1 MNEPTFSRDR
11 KVHLLS
17 ICLWASS
24 WLVACGPG
32 SSSGSGTGGGGPGTG
47 ATGAAGTTGNAGS
60 TGAAGTVGAAGST
73 GAAGAIG
80 TAGTTGAAG
89 AAGGRGGATG
99 GGSGATGGA
108 TAGSGVAG
116 STGGQAGRGGTG
128 ASAGRGGAGGSTGL
142 AGSSGASGSVGTGG
156 SGAPGSCPANGW
168 KPGDQTL
175 MLTFG
180 GLARKYDVHIPASYT
195 GATPVPLVMT
205 IHGAHNTT
213 AMVRSWSKMNT
224 VSDQNG
230 FIVVYPQGVDC
241 WNSGFTIGGCAAAPD
256 DVGFLKAV
264 VADVETNACIDPK
277 RVYAT
282 GISNGSMMSQ
292 YLGCQASDVFA
303 AVGGVSGGA
312 QCRTT
317 PRAVSLFYVHG
328 TADMTIPYST
338 AQPDVNGWVM
348 RNGCNTTPMETYNMG
363 STKCVTY
370 GGCQQGAEVVFCT
383 VTGMGH
389 CWPEDSNCGPGG
401 GPTYGV
407 TDFKASPMMWEFFQ
421 RHPKP

>member
-1 MNEPTFSRDR
+1 
-11 KVHLLS
+11 
-17 ICLWASS
+17 
-24 WLVACGPG
+24 
-32 SSSGSGTGGGGPGTG
+32 
-47 ATGAAGTTGNAGS
+47 
-60 TGAAGTVGAAGST
+60 
-73 GAAGAIG
+73 
-80 TAGTTGAAG
+80 
-89 AAGGRGGATG
+89 
-99 GGSGATGGA
+99 
-108 TAGSGVAG
+108 
-116 STGGQAGRGGTG
+116 
-128 ASAGRGGAGGSTGL
+128 
-142 AGSSGASGSVGTGG
+142 
-156 SGAPGSCPANGW
+156 
-168 KPGDQTL
+168 

-180 GLARKYDVHIPASYT
+180 GLSRTYDVHIPASYT
-195 GATPVPLVMT
+195 GTTPVPLVMT

-213 AMVRSWSKMNT
+213 ALVRGWSKMNT

-241 WNSGFTIGGCAAAPD
+241 WNAGFTIGGCAAAPD

-264 VADVETNACIDPK
+264 VADVESHACIDAK

-312 QCRTT
+312 SCRST

-328 TADMTIPYST
+328 TEDMTIGYSS
-338 AQPDVNGWVM
+338 AQPNVNGWVM
-348 RNGCNTTPMETYNMG
+348 RNGCSTTPMETYNMG
-363 STKCVTY
+363 STRCVTY
-370 GGCQQGAEVVFCT
+370 GGCREGAEVVFCT

-421 RHPKP
+421 RHPMP

>member
-1 MNEPTFSRDR
+1 MRSRLIER
-11 KVHLLS
+11 QRHR
-17 ICLWASS
+17 
-24 WLVACGPG
+24 
-32 SSSGSGTGGGGPGTG
+32 SGGAGTG
-47 ATGAAGTTGNAGS
+47 
-60 TGAAGTVGAAGST
+60 
-73 GAAGAIG
+73 
-80 TAGTTGAAG
+80 GTTGAAG
-89 AAGGRGGATG
+89 TIGTAGTAGAAGTAGSAGATGGRGGAAG
-99 GGSGATGGA
+99 RGGSGATGGTGGA

-116 STGGQAGRGGTG
+116 STGGQAGRGGSG
-128 ASAGRGGAGGSTGL
+128 ASAGRGGAGGSSGL

-168 KPGDQTL
+168 KPGDQQKLT
-175 MLTFG
+175 LTFG
-180 GLARKYDVHIPASYT
+180 GLDRTYDVHIPASYT
-195 GATPVPLVMT
+195 GTTPVPLVMT

-213 AMVRSWSKMNT
+213 AMVRTWSKMNA
-224 VSDQNG
+224 VSDQSG

-241 WNSGFTIGGCAAAPD
+241 WNAGFTIGGCAAAPD

-264 VADVETNACIDPK
+264 VADVESHACIDPK

-292 YLGCQASDVFA
+292 YLACQASDVFA
-303 AVGGVSGGA
+303 AVAGVSGGA
-312 QCRTT
+312 QCRTI
-317 PRAVSLFYVHG
+317 PRPVPLFYVHG
-328 TADMTIPYST
+328 TQDMTISYSS
-338 AQPDVNGWVM
+338 AQPDVDGWVM
-348 RNGCNTTPMETYNMG
+348 RDGCSTTPMETYNMG

-370 GGCQQGAEVVFCT
+370 GGCREGAEVVFCT

-421 RHPKP
+421 RHPMP